1 MKLYR
6 LFYDDTTDLN
16 GEKIEIGKLIQKK
29 ISIERNFLLTLVW
42 KIFMKNTI

>member
-16 GEKIEIGKLIQKK
+16 GEKIEIGKTNI
-29 ISIERNFLLTLVW
+29 IVI
-42 KIFMKNTI
+42 

>member
-16 GEKIEIGKLIQKK
+16 GEKIEIGFVAKFSQFWLCNYI
-29 ISIERNFLLTLVW
+29 N
-42 KIFMKNTI
+42 N